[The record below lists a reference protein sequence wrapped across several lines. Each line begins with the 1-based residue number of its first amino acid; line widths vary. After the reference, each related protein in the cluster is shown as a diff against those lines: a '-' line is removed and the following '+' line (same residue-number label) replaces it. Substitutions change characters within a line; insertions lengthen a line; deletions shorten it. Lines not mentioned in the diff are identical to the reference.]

1 MQGQGLIGLGMRM
14 LQGGKDKT
22 GFGDLY
28 ESLGVTRGRSE
39 DPAKLLAAAIAASKM
54 GDDKDITEDITPE
67 LVYGPMFENL
77 EGKTPEEI
85 IASPNLSF
93 PEGSA
98 DKIIQ
103 DYEDPGGA
111 INEDLGLDRSDLLG
125 KGYALGADFLRYAK
139 FPFLST
145 LLEPT
150 VLGDGTLYG
159 NEYEYATEDELNA
172 LGLGKADG
180 GRVGLQ
186 NGGQPMAGQQP
197 MGAVSELLT
206 TVGPQP
212 MGAAGQPTPN
222 PLPPATQGLQPGS
235 NAFRS
240 AMQSSAM
247 DASPLLSVSNDTF
260 PVNPPTGNE
269 LPIGPRPPLPGD
281 PGYDPTLPD
290 GYEGPSYDFFSQF
303 RPMGPAYGAPMQPQ
317 TFQQPSEPFQF
328 GMDIGDYL
336 GGPDPFAIAYN
347 PYAYAT
353 GTEDAY
359 GQYGLNMGEDEIM
372 DAFSDLDKYS
382 LAAQEAKRKAE
393 EEAKKAK
400 QTGPARE
407 GGGGGGNNNNN
418 NNSNNNTGTGGVAG
432 AGIDGTGGPDSNYG

>member
-22 GFGDLY
+22 GYGDLY
-28 ESLGVTRGRSE
+28 DSLGVTRGRSE

-54 GDDKDITEDITPE
+54 GDDKDITEDITEDITPE

-85 IASPNLSF
+85 MASPNLSF

-180 GRVGLQ
+180 GRVEMQ
-186 NGGQPMAGQQP
+186 QGGMPMPALLG
-197 MGAVSELLT
+197 VSSGSTGTL
-206 TVGPQP
+206 
-212 MGAAGQPTPN
+212 PN
-222 PLPPATQGLQPGS
+222 YS
-235 NAFRS
+235 
-240 AMQSSAM
+240 M
-247 DASPLLSVSNDTF
+247 
-260 PVNPPTGNE
+260 
-269 LPIGPRPPLPGD
+269 
-281 PGYDPTLPD
+281 GYDPSAIPGPD
-290 GYEGPSYDFFSQF
+290 YGTTAAPNYNYQAPQLTSLASPSINSSF
-303 RPMGPAYGAPMQPQ
+303 
-317 TFQQPSEPFQF
+317 
-328 GMDIGDYL
+328 DISSLL
-336 GGPDPFAIAYN
+336 GGPDPFAVSYN
-347 PYAYAT
+347 PYVNAT

-359 GQYGLNMGEDEIM
+359 GQYGIGLDEDTIM

-382 LAAQEAKRKAE
+382 LAAQEAKRKAA
-393 EEAKKAK
+393 EEAAKKEK
-400 QTGPARE
+400 QGPERE

-418 NNSNNNTGTGGVAG
+418 NNNNSNNNTGTGAGVAG
-432 AGIDGTGGPDSNYG
+432 AGVDGYGGPDSNYG

>member
-54 GDDKDITEDITPE
+54 GDDKDITEDITEDITPE
-67 LVYGPMFENL
+67 LVYGPMFKNL

-85 IASPNLSF
+85 MASPNLSF

-197 MGAVSELLT
+197 VGGITELLT
-206 TVGPQP
+206 MAGQQP
-212 MGAAGQPTPN
+212 MVVAGQPTPN
-222 PLPPATQGLQPGS
+222 PLPPATQGLEPNS
-235 NAFRS
+235 DAFKL

-247 DASPLLSVSNDTF
+247 EASPLLSVSNDTF
-260 PVNPPTGNE
+260 DGSLT
-269 LPIGPRPPLPGD
+269 RPPLPGD
-281 PGYDPTLPD
+281 PGYDPTLPP
-290 GYEGPSYDFFSQF
+290 GYEGPSYDLFSQF
-303 RPMGPAYGAPMQPQ
+303 RTMGPAYGAPMQLQP
-317 TFQQPSEPFQF
+317 FQQPSEPFQF

-336 GGPDPFAIAYN
+336 GGPDPFAMAYN

-393 EEAKKAK
+393 EEAKKAQQVVK
-400 QTGPARE
+400 V
-407 GGGGGGNNNNN
+407 GGGGGGD
-418 NNSNNNTGTGGVAG
+418 GGGSSPSA
-432 AGIDGTGGPDSNYG
+432 GGPTGPGGQSPGPQGQRGGTPN